1 MCFNIWWFFLHDL
14 KGKKAQINQI
24 FLSVA
29 SSWPGNINPYFKI
42 KSQKQFYDAN
52 ILKTYSPFHR
62 HGNSHFSLI
71 IKLTHQG
78 TQAWNYCLQTKCG
91 LVWGAGA
98 RIRRDCGCTLAFP
111 FPYHRNKVVAS
122 PFRVDLTAA
131 HTKGNS
137 SSGRIVIDP
146 EGHPRE
152 DGDQDG
158 GHIRL
163 KNEVTNVSLQPK
175 TQRKSRVGTY
185 SKHKGTVRSHSRRSA
200 PASRGQWLY
209 LNTPGTWKPPRYH
222 AVCSD
227 IYKRGEKECL
237 SVWR

>member
-1 MCFNIWWFFLHDL
+1 M
-14 KGKKAQINQI
+14 
-24 FLSVA
+24 A
-29 SSWPGNINPYFKI
+29 SSWPGNITPYFKI
-42 KSQKQFYDAN
+42 KCQKQFYDAN
-52 ILKTYSPFHR
+52 ILTTYFSFHR
-62 HGNSHFSLI
+62 HGNSHLSLI

-91 LVWGAGA
+91 LVGGADA
-98 RIRRDCGCTLAFP
+98 RIRTDCGCTLAFP
-111 FPYHRNKVVAS
+111 SLTTVPEAVTS
-122 PFRVDLTAA
+122 PFREDLTAA

-137 SSGRIVIDP
+137 SCRGIVIDP

-200 PASRGQWLY
+200 PASRGQGHAPIHSRNWEAAHQ
-209 LNTPGTWKPPRYH
+209 R

-227 IYKRGEKECL
+227 IYKGGEKECL